1 MDNIGALV
9 TILVFAIPLVA
20 VVSHGVQKVF
30 RLRLE
35 EARTRGGGLDAST
48 TNELSALRA
57 DVSQMRDELDEL
69 QERMDFTERAL
80 AQSRER
86 MRLPHEGQGN

>member
-1 MDNIGALV
+1 MDNLGVLV
-9 TILVFAIPLVA
+9 MILVVLAIPLVA
-20 VVSHGVQKVF
+20 VVSHGIQKVW

-35 EARTRGGGLDAST
+35 EARTRAGGLDAPAA
-48 TNELSALRA
+48 NELSALRA
-57 DVSQMRDELDEL
+57 DVAQMREELDEL

-86 MRLPHEGQGN
+86 MRLPSADES